1 MALSEK
7 YCIPSVIPCL
17 LGLVRQE
24 VYGECPVTE
33 SDAMEHRPGVEVN
46 RIWILGAVP
55 FQAVCSVMKA
65 VPIQCG

>member
-46 RIWILGAVP
+46 RI
-55 FQAVCSVMKA
+55 
-65 VPIQCG
+65 